1 MHEENLLRGLF
12 IASLERKSRS
22 LWQIFAVLFFILGKK
37 QQICGK
43 RIIYLYGEWISM
55 SRFVVKIVDRKEY
68 EIYN

>member
-1 MHEENLLRGLF
+1 M
-12 IASLERKSRS
+12 KSRS

-55 SRFVVKIVDRKEY
+55 SRFVVKIVERNEY
-68 EIYN
+68 ELYY